1 MRAVAIAIAST
12 LLCAGP
18 ATTQGATTATTAAS
32 STSWRSIPTLPSDV
46 NKGRKLLANLE
57 DPNAKDAQRLCPG
70 YTAINIR
77 NCPGGLSA
85 RLVLSGANCNV
96 YGTDIDQLD
105 LRVLFG
111 PESRLNVRILPAEIP
126 EEQESWYDTNEDY
139 LTRTVKGVH
148 FNPTNSHFG
157 FQLNSSPFEFS
168 VVRKSTGDILF
179 STKGNKL
186 VFENQFLEFRT
197 ELPEKYNLYGL
208 GEVMHSI
215 RLGNNYNRTL
225 YATDVNDPLDEN
237 LYGSH
242 PFYYEHRYATLED
255 GSKKG
260 YAHGVYLRN
269 LHGQD
274 ILLREK
280 SLTWR
285 TIGGMV
291 DLTFYSGPTPTDVI
305 ADHVKAVGL
314 PAMQQYWTLGF
325 HQCRWGYYNV
335 SDLEGVVETYRDF
348 NIPLETIWSDIDY
361 MDQYRDWTNDPVTY
375 SLNAFSAFLDKIHEN
390 GQHFVPIF
398 DAGIYIP
405 NPNNA
410 SDAYSYYDAG
420 IAADAYLKNP
430 NGSLY
435 IGAVWPG
442 FTVFPDWSAPGTQ
455 DWWTDSFQ
463 KWHKEVEYDGIWLDM
478 NEVSSFCVGSCGS
491 KNITQNPVHPPF
503 SLPGEPGNLILDY
516 PEGFNNTN
524 ATEATSATAAIEA
537 RNSANA
543 AKAAAVGPMSMAM
556 PFVSQVTPGVD
567 IRAINYPPYVI
578 NHVQNGHDLAVHAAS
593 PNATHSDGSLEYDM
607 HNLWGHLET
616 KATYKS
622 LLKVFRGKRP
632 FIISRSTAPGTG
644 AWAGHWGGDNASK
657 WFYMALSIPQALSFS
672 MFGIPMFGV
681 DTCGFNGNT
690 DMELCA
696 RWMQLSAFFPFYRN
710 HNVLS
715 AIPQEA
721 YRWAAVADASRTAM
735 AIRYMLLPYIYTLF
749 HHAHTAGA
757 TVMRALSWE
766 FPDDESLVEIDRQF
780 MLGPAIMVAPVLD
793 QSANYTN
800 ATFPGGENEK
810 WYDWYTHEA
819 RNGSEGKLVDLKA
832 PLGHIPVFIRG
843 GNVLALQHPA
853 YTTAESRKN
862 PWDVLVALD
871 SEGDASGDLYL
882 DDGESL
888 VQEKTAFITL
898 EATNSLLNISRKGQL
913 TSTEALSS
921 VTILG
926 VSKKPN
932 QIRFGKAKLDNWS
945 WRESSQV
952 LKVRG
957 LEGVTKGGVWS
968 KEWELSW

>member
-1 MRAVAIAIAST
+1 MKISEIAVASA
-12 LLCAGP
+12 LLCAG
-18 ATTQGATTATTAAS
+18 ATAAQSGTSTPTAS

-46 NKGRKLLANLE
+46 DHGRKLLANLE
-57 DPNAKDAQRLCPG
+57 DPKAKDAQKLCPG
-70 YTAINIR
+70 YTATNVR
-77 NCPGGLSA
+77 NSRGGLSA
-85 RLVLSGANCNV
+85 RLVLAGANCNV
-96 YGTDIDQLD
+96 YGTDVDELD

-111 PESRLNVRILPAEIP
+111 PKSRLNVRILPAKIP
-126 EEQESWYDTNEDY
+126 EEQGSWYDIKEEY
-139 LTRTVKGVH
+139 LTRTVNDVH
-148 FNPTNSHFG
+148 FNPTDSELD
-157 FQLNSSPFEFS
+157 FQLTKSPFEFS
-168 VVRKSTGDILF
+168 VIRKSTGDILF
-179 STKGNKL
+179 STRGSKL

-208 GEVMHSI
+208 GEVMHNI

-225 YATDVNDPLDEN
+225 YSTDASDPLDEN

-242 PFYYEHRYATLED
+242 PFYYEHRYDTLKD
-255 GSKKG
+255 GSRKG

-269 LHGQD
+269 LHAQD
-274 ILLREK
+274 ILLRKK

-291 DLTFYSGPTPTDVI
+291 DLTFYSGPTPADVI
-305 ADHVKAVGL
+305 ADHVKTVGL
-314 PAMQQYWTLGF
+314 PAMQQYWTFGF
-325 HQCRWGYYNV
+325 HQCRWGYYNI
-335 SDLEGVVETYRDF
+335 SDLENVVKTYRDF
-348 NIPLETIWSDIDY
+348 NIPLETIWADIDY
-361 MDQYRDWTNDPVTY
+361 MDQYRDWTNDPVAYDLKT
-375 SLNAFSAFLDKIHEN
+375 FSAFLDKIHAD

-398 DAGIYIP
+398 DAAIYVP

-420 IAADAYLKNP
+420 LAADVYLKNP

-463 KWHKEVEYDGIWLDM
+463 KWYKEVGYDGIWLDM
-478 NEVSSFCVGSCGS
+478 NEVSSFCVGS
-491 KNITQNPVHPPF
+491 F
-503 SLPGEPGNLILDY
+503 
-516 PEGFNNTN
+516 
-524 ATEATSATAAIEA
+524 
-537 RNSANA
+537 
-543 AKAAAVGPMSMAM
+543 
-556 PFVSQVTPGVD
+556 TPGVGV
-567 IRAINYPPYVI
+567 REVNYPPYAI
-578 NHVQNGHDLAVHAAS
+578 DHVQDGHDLAVHAVS

-607 HNLWGHLET
+607 HSLWGHLET
-616 KATYKS
+616 KATYES
-622 LLKVFRGKRP
+622 LLKVFPGKRP

-657 WFYMALSIPQALSFS
+657 WVYMVLSIPQALSFS

-681 DTCGFNGNT
+681 DTCGFGSNT
-690 DMELCA
+690 GMELCA

-715 AIPQEA
+715 ALPQEA
-721 YRWAAVADASRTAM
+721 YRWTAVADASRTAM
-735 AIRYMLLPYIYTLF
+735 AIRYALLPYMYTLF
-749 HHAHTAGA
+749 HHAHTTGA

-766 FPDDESLVEIDRQF
+766 FPDDESLAEIDRQF

-793 QSANYTN
+793 QGANYTN
-800 ATFPGGENEK
+800 ATFPGGKSEK
-810 WYDWYTHEA
+810 WYDWYTQEA
-819 RNGSEGKLVDLKA
+819 RSGSEGKLVDLKA

-843 GNVLALQHPA
+843 GNILALQQPA

-862 PWDVLVALD
+862 PWDILIALD
-871 SEGDASGDLYL
+871 SEGDAYGDLYL

-898 EATNSLLNISRKGQL
+898 EATNSRLDVSRKGRW
-913 TSTEALSS
+913 TSGETLSS

-932 QIRFGKAKLDNWS
+932 QITLGKAKLDKWS
-945 WRESSQV
+945 WEEKSQI
-952 LKVRG
+952 LKITG
-957 LEGVTKGGVWS
+957 LEGEMKGGTWS
-968 KEWELSW
+968 KEWELSWK